1 MTDIWETLYTTR
13 AMRRLKPD
21 AVPDDVIAQI
31 VDAGI
36 RAPSGGNTQAWRF
49 LTVTDRATIAD
60 LAPLYQKGLSN
71 LYGTV
76 YADAAGGP
84 DSSDR
89 RAAMVARVQSS
100 AQWLAD
106 HFAEL
111 PLLVFGFAPGGAQS
125 GPSIYPAL
133 WSMCLAGRALGV
145 GSTLTTIL
153 GMFEDETNRILGVPE
168 DVGYRM
174 AGCLTMG
181 YPTGSWGVAERKPP
195 RKVAFSER
203 WGQPPAWATDDAP
216 LWSPGS

>member
-1 MTDIWETLYTTR
+1 MDVWEALYTTR

-21 AVPDDVIAQI
+21 PVPEEVIARI
-31 VDAGI
+31 VDAGL
-36 RAPSGGNTQAWRF
+36 RAPSGGNSQAWRF
-49 LTVTDRATIAD
+49 LTVTDRTTIGA
-60 LAPLYQKGLSN
+60 LAPLYQKGLTS

-76 YADAAGGP
+76 YADAGTAP
-84 DSSDR
+84 DASAR
-89 RAAMVARVQSS
+89 RAATVARVQSS

-106 HFAEL
+106 HFAEI

-153 GMFEDETNRILGVPE
+153 GMFEAESNHILGVPA
-168 DVGYRM
+168 DARYQM

-181 YPTGSWGVAERKPP
+181 YPRGTWGVADRKPP
-195 RKVAFSER
+195 SRVAYGER
-203 WGQPPAWATDDAP
+203 WGQAPTWTTTDDP
-216 LWSPGS
+216 LWSPG